1 MMKHIKLIIIMIFIS
16 LSQFS
21 YAGILLGSTRVV
33 IENGRNEGS
42 VNVHNREDN
51 NYLIQSWV
59 LDKSEVPTDDIALTP
74 PLFKLNAN
82 TSNALRIVITKDLPQ
97 DRETLYWLNVKF
109 IPSVKKSNLD
119 NNSLSFALNNR
130 IKIIYRPESLSGE
143 SINQIFEKIII
154 QKSGNELKI
163 KNPTKYFINI
173 SEISINKKNIKNPGY
188 IEPETEV
195 SLDLP
200 RNNKNGNLEY
210 ILIDD
215 LGKLNTFSVI
225 I

>member
-1 MMKHIKLIIIMIFIS
+1 MKHIKLIIIMIFIS

-143 SINQIFEKIII
+143 SINQAFEKIII
-154 QKSGNELKI
+154 KKSGNALKI

-173 SEISINKKNIKNPGY
+173 SKISINNKNIKNPGY

-200 RNNKNGNLEY
+200 GNNKNGNLEY

>member
-130 IKIIYRPESLSGE
+130 IKIIYRP
-143 SINQIFEKIII
+143 
-154 QKSGNELKI
+154 
-163 KNPTKYFINI
+163 
-173 SEISINKKNIKNPGY
+173 
-188 IEPETEV
+188 
-195 SLDLP
+195 
-200 RNNKNGNLEY
+200 
-210 ILIDD
+210 
-215 LGKLNTFSVI
+215 
-225 I
+225 

>member
-1 MMKHIKLIIIMIFIS
+1 MKHIKLIIIMIFIS

-143 SINQIFEKIII
+143 SINQAFEKIII
-154 QKSGNELKI
+154 KKSGNALKI

-173 SEISINKKNIKNPGY
+173 SEISINNKNIKNPGY

-200 RNNKNGNLEY
+200 GNNKNGNLEY

>member
-143 SINQIFEKIII
+143 SINQAFEKIII
-154 QKSGNELKI
+154 KKSGNALKI

-173 SEISINKKNIKNPGY
+173 SKISINNKNIKNPGY

-200 RNNKNGNLEY
+200 GNNKNGNLEY

>member
-143 SINQIFEKIII
+143 SINQAFEKIII
-154 QKSGNELKI
+154 KKSGNALKI

-173 SEISINKKNIKNPGY
+173 SEISINNKNIKNPGY

-200 RNNKNGNLEY
+200 GNNKNGNLEY

>member
-1 MMKHIKLIIIMIFIS
+1 MKHIKLIIIMIFIS

-143 SINQIFEKIII
+143 SINQAFEKIII
-154 QKSGNELKI
+154 KKSGNVLKI

-173 SEISINKKNIKNPGY
+173 SEISINNKNIKNPGY

-200 RNNKNGNLEY
+200 ENNKNGNLEY

>member
-74 PLFKLNAN
+74 PLF
-82 TSNALRIVITKDLPQ
+82 
-97 DRETLYWLNVKF
+97 
-109 IPSVKKSNLD
+109 
-119 NNSLSFALNNR
+119 
-130 IKIIYRPESLSGE
+130 
-143 SINQIFEKIII
+143 
-154 QKSGNELKI
+154 
-163 KNPTKYFINI
+163 
-173 SEISINKKNIKNPGY
+173 
-188 IEPETEV
+188 
-195 SLDLP
+195 
-200 RNNKNGNLEY
+200 
-210 ILIDD
+210 
-215 LGKLNTFSVI
+215 
-225 I
+225 

>member
-1 MMKHIKLIIIMIFIS
+1 MKHIKLIIIMIFIS

-74 PLFKLNAN
+74 PLFKLSAN

-143 SINQIFEKIII
+143 SINQVFEKIII
-154 QKSGNELKI
+154 QKSGNILKI

-173 SEISINKKNIKNPGY
+173 SEILINKKNIKNPGY
-188 IEPETEV
+188 IEPETEI

-200 RNNKNGNLEY
+200 KNNKNGNLEY
-210 ILIDD
+210 IFIDD

>member
-143 SINQIFEKIII
+143 SINQAFGKIII
-154 QKSGNELKI
+154 KKSGNALKI

-173 SEISINKKNIKNPGY
+173 SEISINNKNIKNPGY

-200 RNNKNGNLEY
+200 GNNKNGNLEY

>member
-1 MMKHIKLIIIMIFIS
+1 MVFIS
-16 LSQFS
+16 LSQLS
-21 YAGILLGSTRVV
+21 HAGILLGSTRVV

-59 LDKSEVPTDDIALTP
+59 LDKNELPTDDIALTP

-97 DRETLYWLNVKF
+97 DKETLYWLNVKF

-143 SINQIFEKIII
+143 SINQIFDEVII
-154 QKSGNELKI
+154 QKSGNALKI
-163 KNPTKYFINI
+163 INPTKYFINI
-173 SEISINKKNIKNPGY
+173 SEISINKHSIKSPSY
-188 IEPETEV
+188 ITPETEI

-200 RNNKNGNLEY
+200 KNNNTGNIEY
-210 ILIDD
+210 VLIDD
-215 LGKLNTFSVI
+215 LGKLNTFSVTI
-225 I
+225 

>member
-1 MMKHIKLIIIMIFIS
+1 MKHIKLIIIMIFIS

-74 PLFKLNAN
+74 PLFKLSAN

-143 SINQIFEKIII
+143 SINQVFEKIII
-154 QKSGNELKI
+154 QKSGNALKI

-173 SEISINKKNIKNPGY
+173 SEILINKKNIKNPGY
-188 IEPETEV
+188 IEPETEI

-200 RNNKNGNLEY
+200 KNNKNGNLEY
-210 ILIDD
+210 IFIDD

>member
-1 MMKHIKLIIIMIFIS
+1 MKHIKLIIIMIFIS

-74 PLFKLNAN
+74 PLFKLSAN

-130 IKIIYRPESLSGE
+130 IKIIYRPKSLSGE
-143 SINQIFEKIII
+143 SINQVFEKIII
-154 QKSGNELKI
+154 QKSGNILKI

-188 IEPETEV
+188 IKPETEI

-200 RNNKNGNLEY
+200 KNNKNGNLEY
-210 ILIDD
+210 IFIDD

>member
-1 MMKHIKLIIIMIFIS
+1 MKHIKLITIMIFIS

-59 LDKSEVPTDDIALTP
+59 LDKSEIPTDDIALTP

-82 TSNALRIVITKDLPQ
+82 TSNALRIVITKNLPQ

-130 IKIIYRPESLSGE
+130 IKIIYRPEQLSGE
-143 SINQIFEKIII
+143 SINQAFEKIII
-154 QKSGNELKI
+154 QKSGNALKI

-173 SEISINKKNIKNPGY
+173 SEISINKKKIKNPGY
-188 IEPETEV
+188 IEPETEE

-200 RNNKNGNLEY
+200 ENNKTGNLEY

>member
-143 SINQIFEKIII
+143 SINQVFEKIII
-154 QKSGNELKI
+154 QKSGNILKI

-173 SEISINKKNIKNPGY
+173 SEILINKKNIKNPGY
-188 IEPETEV
+188 IEPETEI

-200 RNNKNGNLEY
+200 KNNKNGNLEY
-210 ILIDD
+210 IFIDD

>member
-1 MMKHIKLIIIMIFIS
+1 MKHIKLIIIMIFIS

-143 SINQIFEKIII
+143 SINQVFEKIII
-154 QKSGNELKI
+154 QKSGNILKI

-173 SEISINKKNIKNPGY
+173 SEILINKKNIKNPGY
-188 IEPETEV
+188 IEPETEI

-200 RNNKNGNLEY
+200 KNNKNGNLEY
-210 ILIDD
+210 IFIDD

>member
-154 QKSGNELKI
+154 QKSGNVLKI

-173 SEISINKKNIKNPGY
+173 SEILINKKNIKNPGY

-200 RNNKNGNLEY
+200 KNNKNGNLEY
-210 ILIDD
+210 IFIDD

>member
-74 PLFKLNAN
+74 PLFKLSAN

-130 IKIIYRPESLSGE
+130 IKIIYRPKSLSGE
-143 SINQIFEKIII
+143 SINQVFEKIII
-154 QKSGNELKI
+154 QKSGNILKI

-188 IEPETEV
+188 IKPETEI

-200 RNNKNGNLEY
+200 KNNKNGNLEY
-210 ILIDD
+210 IFIDD